1 MGWPAHIFSALAGM
15 MSLLHSIPLG
25 SDLVSPIPPGFLC
38 LLARQLARSPSHL
51 APVIITPAGDMRYA
65 PHLKSDPH
73 LQRFVGADAVFLD
86 TTYCNKRHT
95 FPPQEE
101 SIAYVVAAVKR
112 LLAGQAGEAEPDAPD
127 GPEHADDSAAAPGAD
142 APAPKTP
149 AGPRRVILI
158 STYGIGKERILSAVA
173 ATTGLRLA
181 VTEKKLAVM
190 RCLNLPGKRLGVPLY
205 DFAGSCW

>member
-1 MGWPAHIFSALAGM
+1 
-15 MSLLHSIPLG
+15 
-25 SDLVSPIPPGFLC
+25 
-38 LLARQLARSPSHL
+38 
-51 APVIITPAGDMRYA
+51 MRYA

-205 DFAGSCW
+205 DFAGSCR